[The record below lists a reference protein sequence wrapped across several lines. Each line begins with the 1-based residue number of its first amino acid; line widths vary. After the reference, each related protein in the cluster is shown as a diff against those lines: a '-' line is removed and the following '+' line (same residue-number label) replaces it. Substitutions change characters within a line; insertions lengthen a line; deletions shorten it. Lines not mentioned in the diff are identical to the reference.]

1 MSTASLPRP
10 APLGLFPDRPTPR
23 LYDRI
28 VEVLRVRHYSRRTE
42 EAYIHWIRRFILFH
56 QHRHPRQLAE
66 LDLNRFL
73 THLAV
78 SEHVSASTQNQALAA
93 ILFLYQQVLEQPLDR
108 IDGVV
113 RANRPKRLPV
123 VLTQDEVAR
132 VLTAMKG
139 TPRLVV
145 SLQYAA
151 GLRVLEALQLRIKD
165 LDFSAGEVI
174 VRQGKGNKDRRSMLP
189 VSLHE
194 PLRQHLRHVREQHER
209 DLRRGDGRVPLPDAL
224 VRKFP
229 HADRDLVWQW
239 VFPATSHDVD
249 RETGVRHRHH
259 LHESVIQRAVRQATR
274 DAGLTKRVT
283 THTFR
288 HSFATHLLEDG
299 YDIRTVQEL
308 LGHKDVKTT
317 MIYTHVLNRGGRG
330 VRSPLEGIRELLSN
344 ERVQQNSDVRR
355 TDRSA

>member
-1 MSTASLPRP
+1 MEKASARRRT
-10 APLGLFPDRPTPR
+10 PLGLFADRPLPR

-28 VEVLRVRHYSRRTE
+28 IEVFRVRHYSRRTE
-42 EAYIHWIRRFILFH
+42 QAYVHWIRRFIEYH
-56 QHRHPRQLAE
+56 NHRHPRGLGEA
-66 LDLNRFL
+66 DVNRFL

-78 SEHVSASTQNQALAA
+78 REHVAASTQNQALAA
-93 ILFLYQQVLEQPLDR
+93 ILFLYQHVLEQPLDR

-132 VLTAMKG
+132 VLAGMRG
-139 TPRLVV
+139 TPQLVA

-165 LDFSAGEVI
+165 LDFSACEVV

-189 VSLHE
+189 ASLHE
-194 PLRQHLRHVREQHER
+194 PLRKHLRSVQEQHER
-209 DLRRGDGRVPLPDAL
+209 DLRRGDGRAPLPDAL
-224 VRKFP
+224 VRKYP
-229 HADRDLVWQW
+229 NANREWAWQW
-239 VFPATSHDVD
+239 VFPATSHYVD
-249 RETGVRHRHH
+249 RETGIRHRHH

-330 VRSPLEGIRELLSN
+330 VRSPLEGIRELLAE
-344 ERVQQNSDVRR
+344 ERAQQNGDVMR